1 MCGIF
6 GQINTKYDDFDY
18 KGFTTLG
25 IINDVRGG
33 DSVGIFIDG
42 KTHYGVDKMKH
53 FEDFMCA
60 SKLLDKTQKCRIA
73 FGHCRKTSVGTTS
86 LETAQP
92 VVIRK
97 KGVVEYVLMHNG
109 TIHNYE
115 DLAKKYIPDVKIDG
129 MSDSQVMARIFYAGH
144 YEAIEEYN
152 GGAVFA
158 ILDYRRG
165 TTNPLVLF
173 FKGASKKSEYC
184 KSVEEE
190 RPLYFTC
197 NKDTMY
203 FSSIDSIL
211 QPMLKKED
219 VYTFGENILYEYEAG
234 EIYEYQKFDRS
245 LCCQNKITTKTLATC
260 NNYSYGQYSFEDL
273 DDSYGSY
280 GNDNLSN
287 SCSTQYTEYMYP
299 EPYNTE
305 FPSFAAFANI
315 PRIELYREVETGKD
329 LMYYQKFK
337 YNLLHG
343 GLYISGAGIVY
354 RKKESYNEQYWFWQG
369 ILLKNKKCF
378 DYLLRI
384 QKELNCDETDL
395 SGGWPELISCLSAL
409 PVYDCVVERYFDGIS
424 GTPYDGTISIP
435 FTKKRMSFYNGK
447 SNTYFMNNEKYSGSE
462 LLEEFKDY
470 DPCTDDAVITIV
482 GEKTK

>member
-25 IINDVRGG
+25 IVNDVRGG

-42 KTHYGVDKMKH
+42 KTHFGVDKMKH

-109 TIHNYE
+109 TIYNYE
-115 DLAKKYIPDVKIDG
+115 DLAKKYIPNIKIDG
-129 MSDSQVMARIFYAGH
+129 MSDSQVMARIFYEGH

-158 ILDYRRG
+158 ILDYRKG
-165 TTNPLVLF
+165 STNPLVLF
-173 FKGASKKSEYC
+173 FKGASRRSEYS
-184 KSVEEE
+184 KIIEEE

-197 NKDTMY
+197 NKDVMY

-211 QPMLKKED
+211 QPMLRKED
-219 VYTFGENILYEYEAG
+219 VYTFEENILYEYEAG
-234 EIYEYQKFDRS
+234 EIYEYKKFDRS
-245 LCCQNKITTKTLATC
+245 NCCQTKITTKSIATFSG
-260 NNYSYGQYSFEDL
+260 YSYGQYDL
-273 DDSYGSY
+273 DDLDETYGYESGNSYK
-280 GNDNLSN
+280 NN
-287 SCSTQYTEYMYP
+287 SAAYSEYIYP

-315 PRIELYREVETGKD
+315 PRIELYREVETNKS
-329 LMYYQKFK
+329 LTYYQKFD

-354 RKKESYNEQYWFWQG
+354 RGKDSFDEQYWFWQG

-395 SGGWPELISCLSAL
+395 MSGWPELISCFSAL
-409 PVYDCVVERYFDGIS
+409 PIYDCIIERY
-424 GTPYDGTISIP
+424 YDGMSGIPYEGSVNIP
-435 FTKKRMSFYNGK
+435 FTKKRMTFYDGK
-447 SNTYFMNNEKYSGSE
+447 SNTYFMNSEKYSGMQII
-462 LLEEFKDY
+462 EEYKDY
-470 DPCTDDAVITIV
+470 DPCTDDSVITIV
-482 GEKTK
+482 GEKAK